1 MVPIVAQAAN
11 VSAATL
17 FYVTLIVIFVTAIIT
32 AVLTKWARDK
42 CLKFFNHYHV
52 TMERSRGQ
60 TVFGGCKIF
69 PSGVEIVFDHP
80 FVRTGNEFKDYGEA
94 VKYRGEGPSAAAKL
108 ASTSA
113 RNRPAS
119 STDRTP

>member
-1 MVPIVAQAAN
+1 MVPIAAQAAN

-80 FVRTGNEFKDYGEA
+80 FVDARGRKKTSYMLYGPEMELQLMCLLRYHQELTEPQQA
-94 VKYRGEGPSAAAKL
+94 LR
-108 ASTSA
+108 
-113 RNRPAS
+113 
-119 STDRTP
+119 